1 MNINLNK
8 ILNDT
13 MSSVKSTYNT
23 AEKAITSP
31 KKIEIVVTHKL
42 DLAGTYGEAID
53 ALDKLTPERIQQIVG
68 IFKKHHTTVT
78 KLIEDELK

>member
-31 KKIEIVVTHKL
+31 KKIEIVVTHKF
-42 DLAGTYGEAID
+42 DLPGTYGDAID
-53 ALDKLTPERIQQIVG
+53 ALDKLSAERIQQIVG
-68 IFKKHHTTVT
+68 IFKKHQKTITQV
-78 KLIEDELK
+78 IENELK

>member
-13 MSSVKSTYNT
+13 ISSVKNTYNT

-31 KKIEIVVTHKL
+31 KELKIVVVHKL
-42 DLAGTYGEAID
+42 DLPGTYGDVID
-53 ALDKLTPERIQQIVG
+53 ALDKLSPERLQQIVG
-68 IFKKHHTTVT
+68 IFKKHQKTIT
-78 KLIEDELK
+78 KLIESEFK